1 MHTTTGLIPKSCL
14 IVLCCQLSFF
24 VINLFVACITFG
36 FGKMY
41 AELEEVEQ
49 DDLEESNSLNLFE
62 LVSNSPKKSPTATS
76 PEKVQPAYVQ
86 GSIAWRESLKA
97 GKDGKEQKVCCESLH
112 CTPTSASFSVEC
124 AINLLH
130 SLPLCHL
137 ALSSRFSAICDCFFM
152 DWEENGLSFFF
163 GCCMLFI

>member
-1 MHTTTGLIPKSCL
+1 MHATTGLITDGCL

-62 LVSNSPKKSPTATS
+62 LVSSSPKSPTATS

-86 GSIAWRESLKA
+86 GSIAWRESLKN
-97 GKDGKEQKVCCESLH
+97 GKAGKEQKVCCESPD
-112 CTPTSASFSVEC
+112 CTLLRQVFLLSARSNC
-124 AINLLH
+124 AFT
-130 SLPLCHL
+130 PLCHL
-137 ALSSRFSAICDCFFM
+137 ALLRRSSVICDCFICVGKKA
-152 DWEENGLSFFF
+152 N
-163 GCCMLFI
+163 